1 MTYRA
6 ALNGSHVQPLSILSP
21 VQFIST
27 TLFMALFFWY
37 YRKWASSHPNAKQIN
52 FVSCFHVRSHIK
64 MSYCYGTR
72 EQKQNLQL
80 LSHPGDIFIP
90 VQSHFREIPQV
101 VQEASVYPRGIQ
113 KLVSTYDLPELQNCL
128 NFNFRGWSWVW
139 VGGYS
144 VKSKLKVANGGGGGV
159 GLSNFGVKYS
169 KICLNYNFRGWVGMG
184 VLWSQILKVPRSD

>member
-101 VQEASVYPRGIQ
+101 VQ
-113 KLVSTYDLPELQNCL
+113 VSTYDLPELQNCL

-139 VGGYS
+139 VGGTLS
-144 VKSKLKVANGGGGGV
+144 SQNSKWQMGV
-159 GLSNFGVKYS
+159 G
-169 KICLNYNFRGWVGMG
+169 VG
-184 VLWSQILKVPRSD
+184 